1 MSSSL
6 IELVLL
12 AAIALFVGWR
22 LYTTLG
28 SDAGPPEGRPRNQAT
43 PPQTGA
49 EARRPERESPVRPAF
64 TGPAAAGLE
73 AIHEADSSFNPSD
86 FLSGAR
92 SAYEMI
98 ANAFA
103 RGDRETLA
111 KWLETD
117 VYEAWEAAI
126 ADREKTGADAATL
139 LRIRHSEIEEA
150 SLKGSIARVTVR
162 FEAELG
168 DGDMTRKSDELW
180 TFRRDTT
187 SDDPNWL
194 LEDVDIP
201 E

>member
-28 SDAGPPEGRPRNQAT
+28 SDAGPPEGRARNQAT
-43 PPQTGA
+43 SPQTGA
-49 EARRPERESPVRPAF
+49 EKKRPEQESAVRPTF

-73 AIHEADSSFNPSD
+73 AIHEVDSSFSPSE

-103 RGDRETLA
+103 RGDRGTLA

-126 ADREKTGADAATL
+126 TEREKNGTEAPKL

-150 SLKGSIARVTVR
+150 SLEGSIARVTVR